1 MCEQLNSSRRERYL
15 NISLE
20 YNFLNVIMETY
31 TKAILGYWQIYHI
44 IF

>member
-1 MCEQLNSSRRERYL
+1 MYEQLNGSRRERYF

-31 TKAILGYWQIYHI
+31 TEAILGYWQIYHI
-44 IF
+44 TF